1 MRDGLPR
8 AYLRMSPNLDQ
19 HPDPLGMVMLMCA
32 AARQPERGRFKDRR
46 VLERV
51 VGRKRLTEMR
61 ARADVVAV
69 AGGYYVEGWDEWQE
83 GDMTVSE
90 RMRRLRARR
99 ASRKRDPVTEP
110 ASPARTDVTTDAVV
124 DDSIGSLQGV
134 DVDVE
139 SPPPPAERGRRKN
152 GTNPRSVQ
160 ESPRQTGTNP
170 RANGASPRQ
179 EREAQ
184 KREPVSVGHIFRGM
198 AAVAESEE

>member
-51 VGRKRLTEMR
+51 VGRKRLTEML

-99 ASRKRDPVTEP
+99 ASRKRDPVTAP

-124 DDSIGSLQGV
+124 DDPIDSLQGV
-134 DVDVE
+134 DVDSE
-139 SPPPPAERGRRKN
+139 SPPPPAERGLRKN
-152 GTNPRSVQ
+152 GTNPRARKT
-160 ESPRQTGTNP
+160 SPRQTGDNP
-170 RANGASPRQ
+170 RANGQSIRQ

-184 KREPVSVGHIFRGM
+184 KRGPVSVGDILRR
-198 AAVAESEE
+198 AAAAGSEG